1 MAHAFNNF
9 SGGSVYNDTCILSR
23 MIAAIQTTTY
33 PTNINELGVV
43 VQLPSRVK
51 LTLLGTGFNDRT
63 VKVRCQ
69 QAVYFVF
76 LEDLE
81 KDTQEAWA
89 AATIAGRHAYA

>member
-1 MAHAFNNF
+1 MAHAFDKF
-9 SGGSVYNDTCILSR
+9 SGGNVCNDTCILSR

-33 PTNINELGVV
+33 PTNVNQLGVV
-43 VQLPSRVK
+43 VRLPSRAK
-51 LTLLGTGFNDRT
+51 LTLLGTGFDDRT

-89 AATIAGRHAYA
+89 AATITGRNAYA